1 MSDLSLS
8 RKSRRSLLAVAPH
21 LALAARAIFALPD
34 VVHAADMVDL
44 ARIRLEMN
52 QRGRQEQ
59 GELRADLVEASLAAE
74 EGLDRRCGA
83 LFRVLDGLAD
93 LGEGDAEILRD
104 LLFPEGAGAFVTPR
118 GRAQAPF
125 FARLADQLEAHAT
138 NPALVRLAP
147 LPAELVADLRVY
159 VNNLTVKETAH
170 LETSSSIASTQAAT
184 EALRAALQELDLRCQ
199 LAGGGPKG
207 AGYLAWR
214 ARGAG
219 LG

>member
-8 RKSRRSLLAVAPH
+8 RKSRRALLAVAPH
-21 LALAARAIFALPD
+21 LALAARALFALPE
-34 VVHAADMVDL
+34 VVVAADQVDL
-44 ARIRLEMN
+44 ARLKLEMN

-59 GELRADLVEASLAAE
+59 GELRSDVVEASLAAE
-74 EGLDRRCGA
+74 DGLDRRSGA

-93 LGEGDAEILRD
+93 LGDADAEVLRD
-104 LLFPEGAGAFVTPR
+104 LLFPEGAGAFVAPH
-118 GRAQAPF
+118 GRAQAPY
-125 FARLADQLEAHAT
+125 FARLADQLETHAT
-138 NPALVRLAP
+138 NPALLRLTP
-147 LPAELVADLRVY
+147 LVTDLVTDLRVF
-159 VNNLTVKETAH
+159 VNNLSVKEGAH
-170 LETSSSIASTQAAT
+170 LDTAATVVATRDAT

-214 ARGAG
+214 NRGQG